1 MIGGVDVLIILI
13 AVADHGQAYW
23 AAATAMAGSLL
34 GCLLLFLIA
43 RKGGEAYLHRHTI
56 SPREARFRA
65 WFHEYGLLTVFVPAF
80 VPIPLPLKIFIV
92 SAGALGESP
101 VTFMIVLAAAR
112 IPRYLFL
119 AWLGTRLGRETM
131 PYLRSH
137 AWEFGLLAAGLF
149 VLLYLVIRFLHKRTL
164 PKSPPIDPT

>member
-1 MIGGVDVLIILI
+1 MIGGVDVLIILNS
-13 AVADHGQAYW
+13 VVDHAQAYW
-23 AAATAMAGSLL
+23 AAAAAVVGSLI

-43 RKGGEAYLHRHTI
+43 RKGGEAYLQRHTV

-92 SAGALGESP
+92 SAGVLEESP
-101 VTFMIVLAAAR
+101 ITFTIVLVAAR

-119 AWLGTRLGRETM
+119 AWLGTRLGKETM
-131 PYLRSH
+131 PYLRHH
-137 AWEFGLLAAGLF
+137 AWQFGLLAAALF
-149 VLLYLVIRFLHKRTL
+149 GILYLLIGFLHRSHISKSSSTV
-164 PKSPPIDPT
+164 PK

>member
-13 AVADHGQAYW
+13 AVMDHTQAYW
-23 AAATAMAGSLL
+23 AAGAAVIGSLI

-43 RKGGEAYLHRHTI
+43 RKGGEAYLQRHTI

-92 SAGALGESP
+92 SAGALEESP
-101 VTFMIVLAAAR
+101 ITFTIVMAAAR

-119 AWLGTRLGRETM
+119 AWLGTRLGKETM
-131 PYLRSH
+131 AYLRQN
-137 AWEFGLLAAGLF
+137 AWQFGLLAVGLF
-149 VLLYLVIRFLHKRTL
+149 GILYLLINFFHRRHIS
-164 PKSPPIDPT
+164 KSIPIDPK